1 MKTSKERPGRW
12 VMGISFTVAAL
23 VCFAAGLDGLGMAC
37 ASLAGGW
44 LML

>member
-1 MKTSKERPGRW
+1 MRTHNDRPGRW

-23 VCFAAGLDGLGMAC
+23 ACFATGLDGLGMAC

-44 LML
+44 LLL